1 MFEENEEINDTL
13 VQKLNDIENITDTL
27 NKISNQTK
35 MLSLNASIEAAR
47 AGEHGRGFTIVSGE
61 MKKLSETS
69 NLFTNNIQEIILD
82 IKELISKNDDFFK
95 HSYDCLHITN
105 QNSNTVKQIFTL
117 VSTNSKE
124 MEQEIKKFSI
134 ILPH

>member
-82 IKELISKNDDFFK
+82 IKELISKTMI
-95 HSYDCLHITN
+95 SL
-105 QNSNTVKQIFTL
+105 
-117 VSTNSKE
+117 STHT
-124 MEQEIKKFSI
+124 IVY
-134 ILPH
+134 ILPTKTVIQ